1 MKEKKVHQ
9 KIAVM
14 DFGGQYAHL
23 IANRIRR
30 LKVYSEIVSNNSNP
44 ESLKEY
50 CGIILSGSPFSSL
63 DENGPRFLPEILELG
78 KPILGLCYGHQL
90 LMMYFGGKVERG
102 KIREYGRAFLT
113 CDTSSPLFKS
123 INEKTIVWMSHGDTV
138 SFVPPP
144 FKIIGSTEDCYAA
157 AVSDEKRKIYG
168 LQFHPEVTDTR
179 EGMKILDNFLTICG
193 CKRDWDSSAFLE
205 EIKEKILDGC
215 GNRNAFLLVSG
226 GVDSTVAFTLLNS
239 ILGPDR
245 VMGLHIDNGL
255 MRKRESETVLD
266 YMKKHGF
273 HNLKII
279 DASKSF
285 LEALEG
291 VVDPEKK
298 REIIGRMFLKVKE
311 ETVIRLNLNPK
322 EWILAQ
328 GTIYPDT
335 IESAGTEHA
344 DKIKT
349 HHNRIDPIV
358 EMIEKGLVIEPLSHL
373 YKDEV
378 RELGKMLD
386 LPNELLYRHPFPG
399 PGLGVRL
406 LCSDST
412 ISKEFHNPEHQNRLN
427 KIASEYGY
435 RITILPVQS
444 VGVQGDERSYAH
456 PALVEGVLDWEILE
470 NLSIKITNLIPSV
483 NRVVFKLTNRANS
496 SEYKLIKAYITKD
509 RLELLREVDD
519 IATNTLLK
527 TGEYYKVWQMPVVLL
542 PLADS
547 QERSCIVLRPV
558 YSQEAMTARFA
569 PLSKETLD
577 LIIEGISRVN
587 GIGDIFFD
595 ITHKPPATIEW
606 E

>member
-1 MKEKKVHQ
+1 MKEKRVHQ

-30 LKVYSEIVSNNSNP
+30 LKVYSEIVSNKATFNELS
-44 ESLKEY
+44 EY

-63 DENGPRFLPEILELG
+63 DKNAPRFSPEILELG

-90 LMMYFGGKVERG
+90 LMLHFGGKVERG
-102 KIREYGRAFLT
+102 KIREYGRAFLQ
-113 CDTSSPLFKS
+113 CDTSSPLFKGIS
-123 INEKTIVWMSHGDTV
+123 EKTIVWMSHGDTV
-138 SFVPPP
+138 AEVPSSFKV
-144 FKIIGSTEDCYAA
+144 IGSTEDCYAA

-168 LQFHPEVTDTR
+168 LQFHPEVTDTP
-179 EGMKILDNFLTICG
+179 EGMKILDNFLCICG

-215 GNRNAFLLVSG
+215 GKRNAFLLVSG
-226 GVDSTVAFTLLNS
+226 GVDSTVAFTLLNNT
-239 ILGPDR
+239 LGPHR

-255 MRKRESETVLD
+255 MRKRESEIVID
-266 YMKKHGF
+266 YMKRHGF
-273 HNLKII
+273 NNLKII
-279 DASKSF
+279 DASEEF
-285 LEALEG
+285 LNALKG

-298 REIIGRMFLKVKE
+298 REIIGKMFLKVKE
-311 ETVIRLNLNPK
+311 DTILNLNLNPD

-349 HHNRIDPIV
+349 HHNRIDTIV
-358 EMIEKGLVIEPLSHL
+358 EMVEKGLVIEPLSHL

-378 RELGKMLD
+378 RELGKILG
-386 LPNELLYRHPFPG
+386 LPDELIYRHPFPG
-399 PGLGVRL
+399 PGLGVRV
-406 LCSDST
+406 LCSNGK
-412 ISKEFHNPEHQNRLN
+412 ISKEIQEEDQKKLDY
-427 KIASEYGY
+427 IASTYGY
-435 RITILPVQS
+435 KITILPIQS
-444 VGVQGDERSYAH
+444 VGVQGDERSYNH
-456 PALVEGVLDWEILE
+456 PALVEGSLNWKTLE
-470 NLSIKITNLIPSV
+470 DLSIKITNSVSSV
-483 NRVVFKLTNRANS
+483 NRVVFKLTNLATT
-496 SEYKLIKAYITKD
+496 SEYKLTEAYITKE

-519 IATNTLLK
+519 IATRILIN
-527 TGEYYKVWQMPVVLL
+527 TGEYYKIWQMPVVLL

-547 QERSCIVLRPV
+547 KGRYCVVLRPV

-577 LIIEGISRVN
+577 LIIEGISTVK